1 MKRLFYYLF
10 LVAIMCS
17 CSEDVLYDGN
27 TQATLGRSI
36 STFSFDSITNKS
48 TWRSYSFK
56 QKFDVCQI
64 PDSILPE
71 LTTKELVEFCA
82 TNPMNPLCYAC
93 DNPMVGARYIMK
105 HFNGFAELKKR
116 TDAAEELLNFYEGID
131 FKKVSSSPY
140 PITIECNNKLYRA
153 SIVGFIEFILAS
165 EEIPSLNN
173 KHYISRL
180 DQLSKE
186 KYVQK
191 LEKVDVYG
199 SSHINNSLMV
209 QSKVALK
216 SKMLSAEDKDN
227 IQIFYNSCGRNSD
240 ISIVSKILFK

>member
-1 MKRLFYYLF
+1 MKRFIYF
-10 LVAIMCS
+10 LTLLALICS
-17 CSEDVLYDGN
+17 CSDEVLN
-27 TQATLGRSI
+27 ESKQQAMLGTPNK
-36 STFSFDSITNKS
+36 TFSFDSITNKNN
-48 TWRSYSFK
+48 WRSYSFK

-64 PDSILPE
+64 PDSILPL

-82 TNPMNPLCYAC
+82 TNPMNPLCYAY

-116 TDAAEELLNFYEGID
+116 TDAAEELLNFYESID

-165 EEIPSLNN
+165 EELPSLNN
-173 KHYISRL
+173 KHNISRL

-216 SKMLSAEDKDN
+216 SKILSAEDKDN
-227 IQIFYNSCGRNSD
+227 IQTFYNSCGRNSD